1 MKSFKLTKEQAEI
14 LVNKYPTPLAVIS
27 TDQVEKNYQFLLNN
41 MPRVRVFYAI
51 KANPSPIIIEK
62 MMEMGSSFDVASD
75 GEIRMLYSMGVSG
88 ENMIYANPI
97 KTIQGLRAAAET
109 GVNKFTFDNEKE
121 IYRMAEYVPGAKV
134 LLRIRIK
141 NAKALVNLN
150 EKFGAEPEKAI
161 SLLKLA
167 KEQGLNPVGLAFHVG
182 SQTLSTEPYYEA
194 FSLCR
199 GIIDE
204 AGQAGLNLNILDI
217 GGGLPVPAPDTC
229 VNLENMVKT
238 INAGLDKF
246 FPDVEIWAE
255 PGRYICGTVMNAIT
269 RVIGKQ
275 LRDDR
280 MCYYLDEGVYGI
292 FSGVFFDHWEYEL
305 NSFKQGKLLPSTFFG
320 PSCDSLDVVAKD
332 YPCPDLQLDDI
343 VVASDCGAY
352 TIASSTNFNGFAKA
366 RVLHWEKEKESL
378 MIVQEQKANCEAVV

>member
-27 TDQVEKNYQFLLNN
+27 TDQVEKNYRFLLDN
-41 MPRVRVFYAI
+41 MPRVRVFYAM

-62 MMEMGSSFDVASD
+62 MIDMGSSFDVASD
-75 GEIRMLYSMGVSG
+75 GEIRMLQSMGVRG

-97 KTIQGLRAAAET
+97 KTVQGLMAAAEA
-109 GVNKFTFDNEKE
+109 GVNRFTFDSEREVYK
-121 IYRMAEYVPGAKV
+121 MAEYVPDAEV
-134 LLRIRIK
+134 LLRVRIK

-150 EKFGAEPEKAI
+150 EKFGAEPENAI
-161 SLLKLA
+161 SLLNLA
-167 KEQGLNPVGLAFHVG
+167 REQGLDPVGLAVHVG

-204 AGQAGLNLNILDI
+204 ARQLGFSLNILDI

-229 VNLENMVKT
+229 VNLENMVRE

-246 FPDVEIWAE
+246 FPDIEIWAE

-275 LRDDR
+275 IRDGKI
-280 MCYYLDEGVYGI
+280 CYYLDDGVYGI

-305 NSFKQGKLLPSTFFG
+305 NSFKQGKMLPSTFFG
-320 PSCDSLDVVAKD
+320 PSCDSLDVLTKD
-332 YPCPDLQLDDI
+332 YPCPDLQIDDI

-352 TIASSTNFNGFAKA
+352 TVASATNFNGFAKA
-366 RVLHWEKEKESL
+366 RVIHWEKEKERL
-378 MIVQEQKANCEAVV
+378 GTAAEQKSDCEAVV